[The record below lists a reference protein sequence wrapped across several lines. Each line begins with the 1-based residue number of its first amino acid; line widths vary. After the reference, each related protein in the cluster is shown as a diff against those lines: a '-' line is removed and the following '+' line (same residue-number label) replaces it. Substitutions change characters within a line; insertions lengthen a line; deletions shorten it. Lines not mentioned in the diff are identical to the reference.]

1 MCKGNRER
9 VERAREIE
17 DLEANKLLQYSD
29 TFMKETHKL
38 EYIRIE
44 RIKLQK
50 LVQIMF
56 LLILIEYNEKRT
68 TDS

>member
-9 VERAREIE
+9 VEREREIE

>member
-9 VERAREIE
+9 GEREREIE
-17 DLEANKLLQYSD
+17 DLEANKLFQYSD

-56 LLILIEYNEKRT
+56 LWILIVYNEKGT

>member
-9 VERAREIE
+9 VEREREIK

>member
-1 MCKGNRER
+1 
-9 VERAREIE
+9 
-17 DLEANKLLQYSD
+17 
-29 TFMKETHKL
+29 MKETHKL

-56 LLILIEYNEKRT
+56 LWILIEYNEKGT

>member
-17 DLEANKLLQYSD
+17 DLEANKLLQHSD